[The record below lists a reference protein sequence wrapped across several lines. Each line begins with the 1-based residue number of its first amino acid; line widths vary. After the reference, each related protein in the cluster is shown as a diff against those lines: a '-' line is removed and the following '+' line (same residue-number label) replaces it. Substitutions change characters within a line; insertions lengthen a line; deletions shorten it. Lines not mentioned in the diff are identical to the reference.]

1 MTDIN
6 PIIPGFAPDPS
17 VVKVGDWYYLVNSS
31 FHLFPGLPIYASKDL
46 LSWHQ
51 IGNAIYRQGQ
61 LSLARSNTNLNP
73 SSGTGYSQLAT
84 GGLYAPTI
92 RHDNGTF
99 YVICTNAIRADKLS
113 ADPKAVKKNFIVSTK
128 DIWANEW
135 SDPVYFDFDGIDP
148 SLFFDGDKVYAQG
161 AGEPGISLFE
171 IDLLTG
177 EKISPER
184 TIWPGSGGLYPE
196 GPHIYKRNEWYYLM
210 ISEDGTHEN
219 HMVTMARSK
228 DIWGPYEG
236 CPNNP
241 ILTARGTS
249 EYIQHVGHCDA
260 FEDGEGNWWS
270 VCLAVRKDSSGR
282 QIMGRE
288 TFLTS
293 GRWDEE
299 WLSFDRVQRN
309 LNPTYST
316 RPEACRDLSTEP
328 NVDFVYIRDPDLSK
342 YNISNS
348 GTQVTLT
355 ASKIDLPHPTQS
367 PTFVGKRQR
376 RLSGESIVTLRHSS
390 SVPEPTKLK
399 AGLACYKDE
408 HRYARVFYEAASSEV
423 VFELVNHAQ
432 KTTRTEKHTVPSFE
446 ELTLRMTYTEQS
458 YTISYRAWSGS
469 DEGFTQIASIDTL
482 ALTAVDFVGTV
493 IGIFAVSEDD
503 GPVVEFT
510 NLSIE

>member
-161 AGEPGISLFE
+161 AGELGI
-171 IDLLTG
+171 
-177 EKISPER
+177 K
-184 TIWPGSGGLYPE
+184 
-196 GPHIYKRNEWYYLM
+196 
-210 ISEDGTHEN
+210 DGTHEN

-260 FEDGEGNWWS
+260 FEDGEGNWWG

-316 RPEACRDLSTEP
+316 RPEVCRDLSTEP

-342 YNISNS
+342 YNILNS
-348 GTQVTLT
+348 GAQVTLT